1 MKFCFNIS
9 LSLFDKES
17 PQDFYCLSEL
27 FDDCS
32 LSEFIEDNVFA
43 KYIYFIKK
51 NDTIIGFVY
60 LMQYRD
66 SDIYNLE
73 YGIQESKLNN
83 DYVYTVLT
91 LIRDKIKGI
100 ATQEISD
107 LTIVSSVHRKCSYN
121 DIVSLFGDKLYSN
134 ESYNF
139 YEVNPNCEDLK
150 EEKQKIMTF
159 LNNRSKVN

>member
-1 MKFCFNIS
+1 
-9 LSLFDKES
+9 
-17 PQDFYCLSEL
+17 
-27 FDDCS
+27 
-32 LSEFIEDNVFA
+32 
-43 KYIYFIKK
+43 
-51 NDTIIGFVY
+51 
-60 LMQYRD
+60 MQRKWANRAMPVCAFFQ
-66 SDIYNLE
+66 YNLE